1 MTNND
6 VIFQQVTNKDGDM
19 EFRLKFGGIKS
30 LVYRR
35 HSQYFHLDLYDNKPG
50 RYKFKGIAHGLDE
63 IDFFYF
69 NQKQLGL
76 ASKLLPTTSMYNCFI
91 NQSSLV
97 MF

>member
-6 VIFQQVTNKDGDM
+6 AIFQQVTNKDGDM

-30 LVYRR
+30 LVHRR
-35 HSQYFHLDLYDNKPG
+35 HSQYFYLDLYDNKPG

-63 IDFFYF
+63 LDFFF
-69 NQKQLGL
+69 ISIRNNLD
-76 ASKLLPTTSMYNCFI
+76 SKLLPTTSMYNCFI
-91 NQSSLV
+91 NQSSLL